1 MDKEITL
8 PAPPEGYEYRLLRV
22 TRKMPVVKGKD
33 PEELTKK
40 QINDLKYREKNRVII
55 LEKKRLKYREKKES
69 KQLHG

>member
-1 MDKEITL
+1 MEEITL

-40 QINDLKYREKNRVII
+40 QINDLKYREKNRAII
-55 LEKKRLKYREKKES
+55 LEKKRIKYREQKMLGES
-69 KQLHG
+69 